1 MKASELIH
9 LLESTIKNHG
19 DYQVSVDV
27 VDGGWHRPTSVTSV
41 SIENIEGNNYTL
53 INYEKIIGGYD

>member
-9 LLESTIKNHG
+9 LLETTIKHHG

-27 VDGGWHRPTSVTSV
+27 VDDGWHSPTSVSGVSV
-41 SIENIEGNNYTL
+41 ENIEGNNFTL
-53 INYEKIIGGYD
+53 INYER

>member
-9 LLESTIKNHG
+9 MLESTIKYHG

-27 VDGGWHRPTSVTSV
+27 VDDDWHRPTSVSGVSV
-41 SIENIEGNNYTL
+41 ENIEGNNYTL
-53 INYEKIIGGYD
+53 INYER